1 MWDSRDNKSKRAVDK
16 NVQSK
21 GRWNLK
27 NESHIWSRADY
38 LFSHSAFKPILTE
51 CLFTPEPVLRVED
64 TRMKECVLPFSA
76 RIEKQ
81 ILLHNIR

>member
-1 MWDSRDNKSKRAVDK
+1 MRDPCDKSKRGVDR

-27 NESHIWSRADY
+27 NESHIWIRADY
-38 LFSHSAFKPILTE
+38 LFSHSAFKPILIE
-51 CLFTPEPVLRVED
+51 CLFTPEPVLRDGD
-64 TRMKECVLPFSA
+64 TKTKECVLPFSA
-76 RIEKQ
+76 GIEKQ

>member
-1 MWDSRDNKSKRAVDK
+1 MRDPCDKSKRGVDR

-27 NESHIWSRADY
+27 NESHIWLRADY
-38 LFSHSAFKPILTE
+38 LFSHSAFKPILIE
-51 CLFTPEPVLRVED
+51 CLFTAEPVLRVGD
-64 TRMKECVLPFSA
+64 TKMKECVLPFSA
-76 RIEKQ
+76 GIEKQ